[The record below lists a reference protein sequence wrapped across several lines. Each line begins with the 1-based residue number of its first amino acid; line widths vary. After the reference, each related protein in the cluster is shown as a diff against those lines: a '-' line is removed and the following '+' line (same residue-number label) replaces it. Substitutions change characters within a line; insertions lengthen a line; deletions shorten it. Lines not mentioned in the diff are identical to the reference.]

1 MLANIDSLEKELE
14 TLNTREVREMI
25 SLKDKFDVFFY
36 FKKKLNDELS
46 ILLANEESFERQM
59 LSIKNLVFV
68 FSNPKK

>member
-1 MLANIDSLEKELE
+1 MLANIDSLENELE

-25 SLKDKFDVFFY
+25 SLKDKFDFFY

-68 FSNPKK
+68 FSNLKK

>member
-25 SLKDKFDVFFY
+25 SLKDKFDIFFY

>member
-1 MLANIDSLEKELE
+1 MLANIDSLENELE

-25 SLKDKFDVFFY
+25 SLKDKFDFFY
-36 FKKKLNDELS
+36 LKKKLNDELS

-68 FSNPKK
+68 FSNLKK

>member
-1 MLANIDSLEKELE
+1 
-14 TLNTREVREMI
+14 
-25 SLKDKFDVFFY
+25 LKDKFDVFFY
-36 FKKKLNDELS
+36 LKKKLNDELS

>member
-1 MLANIDSLEKELE
+1 MLANIDSLENELE

>member
-1 MLANIDSLEKELE
+1 MLANIDSLENELE

-25 SLKDKFDVFFY
+25 WLKDKFDVFFY
-36 FKKKLNDELS
+36 LKKKLNDELS

-68 FSNPKK
+68 FSNLKK